1 MAGTVLTNT
10 GLDAFLDGTP
20 EPHDPSYARAADA
33 VLGLLSLRGAD
44 RRSGLPEPT
53 VGLVR
58 RLLVED
64 APAFVYATPEELAAY
79 PAVLV
84 ALTERVRQAGRLN
97 GKRQARIV
105 AAIEETVPD
114 FERAMTD
121 PANLTWQRWYA
132 SLLRAD
138 GVDPRDPAAVRA
150 WLAAHDGVTPP
161 DGLRRADLM
170 NRSEFAGMMLAEVL
184 TGAYVREAE
193 APSPAGPLLS
203 DGDVSHGV
211 VRVAGDLVDRWTA
224 QGLSGALAGPYAHL
238 APGPEAFPHLVLA
251 DTLLDEH
258 LDYYGDSWTPLPPP
272 PMEAHDPQR
281 SVEAGAD
288 LLAAAVEEMKA
299 DETGGLYD
307 GEAAHLL
314 YALYQRGS
322 TAESVARRAAEF
334 EDWPVDPRL
343 EDAPV
348 LVPAHAPE
356 EYRLPPVAELSR
368 LVGSP
373 VTEDDRARL
382 EPSARAM
389 AAAVDRLAA
398 TGMVFRIGD
407 AFGLTPWG
415 VEVLHYLLRVRGVAA
430 PAAAEAAAWDA
441 PTIIAAAEGWSASA
455 AARVLADWLRARG
468 DSADAWSQLLAA
480 LGTVHA
486 GTHDAAATRALFG
499 ALDPEAAPVEAL
511 RGALDDPVM
520 GAYACGVLRA
530 RGEPADE
537 TRVPLSARAV
547 LVLDRLSRRAA
558 AHTAE
563 HTSGRTAGRSAFDT
577 AAESWPGGADAL
589 VAQMAAV
596 DPHGAARTLEA
607 LGITLPVPGA
617 RKERARR
624 RRRVGRRAR

>member
-1 MAGTVLTNT
+1 MAGTVLSNT

-20 EPHDPSYARAADA
+20 ELRDPSSARAADA

-53 VGLVR
+53 VHLVR
-58 RLLVED
+58 HLLVED
-64 APAFVYATPEELAAY
+64 VPAFVYATPEELAAY

-84 ALTERVRQAGRLN
+84 ALTERVREAGRLN
-97 GKRQARIV
+97 AKRQARIV

-114 FERAMTD
+114 FERAMRD
-121 PANLTWQRWYA
+121 PGNLTWQRWYA

-138 GVDPRDPAAVRA
+138 GADPADPAAVRT

-170 NRSEFAGMMLAEVL
+170 NRTELADMVLAEAL
-184 TGAYVREAE
+184 TSAYVREAE

-211 VRVAGDLVDRWTA
+211 GKVAGRLVDRWTA
-224 QGLSGALAGPYAHL
+224 EGLAGALAGPYAHL
-238 APGPEAFPHLVLA
+238 APGPDAFPHLVLA

-258 LDYYGDSWTPLPPP
+258 LNYYEDSAVPLPPP
-272 PMEAHDPQR
+272 PVEARDPQR

-288 LLAAAVEEMKA
+288 LLAAAVEEMKS
-299 DETGGLYD
+299 ESGGLYD

-322 TAESVARRAAEF
+322 CAESVARRAAEF

-348 LVPAHAPE
+348 LVPAKAQDG
-356 EYRLPPVAELSR
+356 YVVPPVDELSR
-368 LVGSP
+368 LVGAP
-373 VTEDDRARL
+373 VTDDDRAGL
-382 EPSARAM
+382 EASARAM
-389 AAAVDRLAA
+389 ADTVDRLAG
-398 TGMVFRIGD
+398 TGMVFRTGD

-415 VEVLHYLLRVRGVAA
+415 VEVLHYLMRVRGVAA
-430 PAAAEAAAWDA
+430 PDAAEAVAWDA
-441 PTIIAAAEGWSASA
+441 PAVIAAAEGWSASA
-455 AARVLADWLRARG
+455 ATRVLTEWLHARG
-468 DSADAWSQLLAA
+468 DTDDAWAQLLAA
-480 LGTVHA
+480 LGTVNA
-486 GTHDAAATRALFG
+486 GTYEAADTRAVFG
-499 ALDPEAAPVEAL
+499 FLDPAAAPVEAL

-520 GAYACGVLRA
+520 GAYAYGVLRA

-547 LVLDRLSRRAA
+547 LILDRLSRR
-558 AHTAE
+558 
-563 HTSGRTAGRSAFDT
+563 TAGRAVLDS
-577 AAESWPGGADAL
+577 AAEGWPGGVDAL
-589 VAQMAAV
+589 VKEMAAA
-596 DPHGAARTLEA
+596 DPYRAERTLGA
-607 LGITLPVPGA
+607 LGVTVPGIGMSES
-617 RKERARR
+617 RTGKPRARR
-624 RRRVGRRAR
+624 RNRGKRRAR

>member
-1 MAGTVLTNT
+1 MAATVLTNT
-10 GLDAFLDGTP
+10 GLDTFLQGTP
-20 EPHDPSYARAADA
+20 ESRDASYARAADA

-44 RRSGLPEPT
+44 RRSGLPEPS
-53 VGLVR
+53 VDLVR
-58 RLLVED
+58 HVLVED
-64 APAFVYATPEELAAY
+64 LPAFVYATPEELPAY

-84 ALTERVRQAGRLN
+84 ALTERMREAGRLN
-97 GKRQARIV
+97 RKRQARIV
-105 AAIEETVPD
+105 AAILETGPD

-121 PANLTWQRWYA
+121 AANLTWQRWYA
-132 SLLRAD
+132 SLLAAD
-138 GVDPRDPAAVRA
+138 GVDRDDPAAVRA

-161 DGLRRADLM
+161 DGLHRAALM
-170 NRSEFAGMMLAEVL
+170 NRSEFAAMMLAEVL
-184 TGAYVREAE
+184 TGAYVREAQ

-203 DGDVSHGV
+203 DEDVSHGV
-211 VRVAGDLVDRWTA
+211 GRVAGELLDRWTA
-224 QGLSGALAGPYAHL
+224 EGLAGALAGSYAHL

-288 LLAAAVEEMKA
+288 LLAGAVEEMRS
-299 DETGGLYD
+299 DESGGLYD

-348 LVPAHAPE
+348 LVPAKAPG
-356 EYRLPPVAELSR
+356 EYQVPPVPELSR
-368 LVGSP
+368 LVGSA
-373 VTEDDRARL
+373 VTDADRARL

-389 AAAVDRLAA
+389 AGTVDRLAA
-398 TGMVFRIGD
+398 TRMVFRTGD

-415 VEVLHYLLRVRGVAA
+415 VEVLRYLLRVRGVAA
-430 PAAAEAAAWDA
+430 PDAAEAAAWDA

-468 DSADAWSQLLAA
+468 DTVDAWAHLLTA
-480 LGTVHA
+480 LGTVNA
-486 GTHDAAATRALFG
+486 GTSEAAATRALFG

-520 GAYACGVLRA
+520 GAYAYGVLRA

-547 LVLDRLSRRAA
+547 LILDRLSRR
-558 AHTAE
+558 
-563 HTSGRTAGRSAFDT
+563 SAGASAFDT
-577 AAESWPGGADAL
+577 AAAGWPGGARAL
-589 VAQMAAV
+589 AEEMAAI
-596 DPHGAARTLEA
+596 DPHTAFRTLKA
-607 LGITLPVPGA
+607 LGTTLPAPGPG
-617 RKERARR
+617 KERARR
-624 RRRVGRRAR
+624 RRRSVRRTR